1 MVPDT
6 APVPEPA
13 ADRASCTAVELLLI
27 RHALPQRVEVV
38 GRPADPEL
46 ADVGHRQAMALAE
59 WLAHERLD
67 ALYVS
72 PMRRARQ
79 TAAPIASVTGLD
91 PVVEEGVAEFDRHA
105 EAYVPMEELKAT
117 NDPRWQ
123 ELIDGKYFEDGDLDA
138 ETFQR
143 TVVGSVDRIIADH
156 RSQHVAVVCHGGVI
170 NAYVGHVLGLEE
182 FLFFEPTYTGIT
194 RIRASSAGHR
204 MIVTLNEFPH
214 LRHLD

>member
-1 MVPDT
+1 MD
-6 APVPEPA
+6 
-13 ADRASCTAVELLLI
+13 LLLI

-46 ADVGHRQAMALAE
+46 AEAGHRQAMALAE
-59 WLAHERLD
+59 WLSHEHLD

-79 TAAPIASVTGLD
+79 TAQPLAAVTGLD

-105 EAYVPMEELKAT
+105 EAYVPMEELKAA
-117 NDPRWQ
+117 NDPRYQ
-123 ELIDGKYFEDGDLDA
+123 DLLDGKYFEDGELDA
-138 ETFQR
+138 EEFQQ
-143 TVVGSVDRIIADH
+143 TVVDAVDRIIAAH
-156 RSQHVAVVCHGGVI
+156 RSQTVAVVCHGGVI
-170 NAYVGHVLGLEE
+170 NAYVARVLRLAD
-182 FLFFEPTYTGIT
+182 FMFFEPTYTGIT